1 MEVDYTKQNLGQR
14 EKKLSCCATEKRG
27 YLSVAGYRYFKT
39 ARPSIMSL
47 KKKKEKDQEYE

>member
-14 EKKLSCCATEKRG
+14 ERKIELLCYGETGIFIGGRI
-27 YLSVAGYRYFKT
+27 RYFKT

-47 KKKKEKDQEYE
+47 KKKEKDQEYE